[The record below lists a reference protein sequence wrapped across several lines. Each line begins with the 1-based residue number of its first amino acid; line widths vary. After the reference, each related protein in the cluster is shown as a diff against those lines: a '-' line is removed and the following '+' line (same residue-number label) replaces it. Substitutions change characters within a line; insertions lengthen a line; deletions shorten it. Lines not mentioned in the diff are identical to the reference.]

1 MSLLKMKFHG
11 QNKESKKEDQL
22 HIVKVCNAQ
31 GLCTGNEE
39 ICIFVKK
46 LIKGTLLP
54 DLKSLM

>member
-1 MSLLKMKFHG
+1 MKFHG
-11 QNKESKKEDQL
+11 QNEESKKEDQL

-46 LIKGTLLP
+46 LIEGTLLP
-54 DLKSLM
+54 DHISLM